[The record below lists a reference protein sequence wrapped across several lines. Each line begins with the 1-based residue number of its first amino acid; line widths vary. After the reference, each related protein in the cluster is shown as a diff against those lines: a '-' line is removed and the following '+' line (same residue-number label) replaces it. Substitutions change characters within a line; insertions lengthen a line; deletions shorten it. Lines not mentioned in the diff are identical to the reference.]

1 MAMDIFNR
9 PPSISE
15 DTLQYTLYPPPA
27 LAEKSSATTLAASVQ
42 AYVSELLPYFLW
54 HRDSFEVKIAK
65 DIDSA
70 PASGDKWILEGRMRV
85 GDSIDDEWC
94 VAWLLREI
102 SKKWDFV
109 IRQVLGYLCNFIQR
123 LTSRSVLDS
132 DGEFLLIEAAEALPS
147 WVKPSN
153 SENRVR
159 PLPVI

>member
-1 MAMDIFNR
+1 MDIFNR

-15 DTLQYTLYPPPA
+15 DTLQYILYPPPA

-42 AYVSELLPYFLW
+42 AYVSELLPHFLW

-70 PASGDKWILEGRMRV
+70 PASGDKWMLEGRMRV

-94 VAWLLREI
+94 VVWLLREI

-109 IRQVLGYLCNFIQR
+109 IRSGFGISLQFYPETNI
-123 LTSRSVLDS
+123 
-132 DGEFLLIEAAEALPS
+132 P
-147 WVKPSN
+147 
-153 SENRVR
+153 
-159 PLPVI
+159 